1 MEMKVIDTVEAST
14 LAKGDWI
21 GLYDH
26 DLQAYQAF
34 EIVSVEDMGDG
45 IEIVCDWYDEPV
57 VYDYDK
63 RVDIYG
69 Y

>member
-1 MEMKVIDTVEAST
+1 MKVIDTVEAST
-14 LAKGDWI
+14 LTNGDWI

-26 DLQAYQAF
+26 DLQSYQAF
-34 EIVSVEDMGDG
+34 EIVSVEDTGDG
-45 IEIVCDWYDEPV
+45 VEIVCDWYDEPV
-57 VYDYDK
+57 FYAYDK